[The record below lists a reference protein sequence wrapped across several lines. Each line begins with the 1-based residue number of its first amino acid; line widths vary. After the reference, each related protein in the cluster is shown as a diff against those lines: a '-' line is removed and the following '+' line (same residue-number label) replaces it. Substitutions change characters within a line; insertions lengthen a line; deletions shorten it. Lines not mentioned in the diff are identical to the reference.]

1 MTYRDAYLM
10 QPEQVP
16 GLKRDQV
23 LRLRFVLTSMRGLL
37 YEHGADAIRSLNRQ
51 LPKRVGLAQAKAHT
65 LALMDACELYLEER
79 C

>member
-16 GLKRDQV
+16 ELKRDQV
-23 LRLRFVLTSMRGLL
+23 LRLQFVTRLMRGLI
-37 YEHGADAIRSLNRQ
+37 YEHGADMIRDLNRQ
-51 LPKRVGLAQAKAHT
+51 LPQRVGLAQAKAHT